1 MEPNI
6 FIDNS
11 FSKVDKSSSIVLSSF
26 KIWRSKQPLVKVNL
40 SPRPLDFFQAFP
52 KLLHPLI
59 TSHMRNENKGGGIL
73 PSLRE
78 LAEIDLNTS
87 GENAISSLHQSTIRQ
102 FLFLYFEKN
111 LRIVTKSTKRSFY
124 LNLMLRIWLWHFD
137 WISLVRMF
145 FCFTTYLQLSE

>member
-1 MEPNI
+1 
-6 FIDNS
+6 
-11 FSKVDKSSSIVLSSF
+11 
-26 KIWRSKQPLVKVNL
+26 
-40 SPRPLDFFQAFP
+40 
-52 KLLHPLI
+52 
-59 TSHMRNENKGGGIL
+59 MRNENKGGGIL

-124 LNLMLRIWLWHFD
+124 LNLMLRIWL
-137 WISLVRMF
+137 
-145 FCFTTYLQLSE
+145 